1 MADSVL
7 SKSSKLYATVTEKI
21 ILAIEAG
28 VEAGTGKMPWHSM
41 GAPVALPINAVTG
54 QAYRGGNVLALW
66 VSALVRKYSS
76 GMWAT
81 YKQWQDIGAQVRK
94 GEQGTVIVFYK
105 QLELSPLEDQ
115 DPDQR
120 IERRYFGQAAW
131 VFNEAQVDGYV
142 PPEPESP
149 LCETDRCIQAEAL
162 LETVGAKIEEGY
174 QFACYNPA
182 SDVIQMPSW
191 EWFTGTD
198 TSSPV
203 QSYYAVRFHETVHWT
218 GAHHRLKREFGKRFG
233 DQAYALEELVAEIG
247 AAFLCAEF
255 GIASEPRPDH
265 AQYIANWL
273 TVLKHDG
280 RAMFIAASAAQEAFE
295 YLIYLATRNEPESHG
310 ETPARVS

>member
-1 MADSVL
+1 MTVSVL

-28 VEAGTGKMPWHSM
+28 VESGTGKMPWHSI
-41 GAPVALPINAVTG
+41 GTPIALPSNAITG
-54 QAYRGGNVLALW
+54 DLYRGGNVLALW
-66 VSALVRKYSS
+66 VAALGRGYRS
-76 GMWAT
+76 GLWAT
-81 YKQWQDIGAQVRK
+81 YKQWQEIGAQVRR
-94 GEQGTVIVFYK
+94 GEQGTVIVFNK

-120 IERRYFGQAAW
+120 IERRYFGRAAW
-131 VFNEAQVDGYV
+131 VFNEAQVNGYV
-142 PPEPESP
+142 PPEPET
-149 LCETDRCIQAEAL
+149 LCEIDRCIQAEAL
-162 LETVGAKIEEGY
+162 LEAVGAKLEEGY

-182 SDVIQMPSW
+182 SDTIQMPSW

-218 GAHHRLKREFGKRFG
+218 GAQHRLNREFGKRFG

-273 TVLKHDG
+273 KVLKHDN

-295 YLIYLATRNEPESHG
+295 YLFYLATRNEPEGQREPQAQKS
-310 ETPARVS
+310 